1 MKKKIFYA
9 YHRAGYDLLDAL
21 KNKQIASSYEE
32 AFTNLEL
39 DYRNMNPSRGYIPD
53 TEIFIYKIKVE
64 GGVVT
69 VNDGDYE
76 LETEE
81 KNEIINMI

>member
-1 MKKKIFYA
+1 MEKKIFYA
-9 YHRAGYDLLDAL
+9 YHRAGYDLLSAL
-21 KNKQIASSYEE
+21 KNRHVTNSYEE
-32 AFTNLEL
+32 ALANLEL
-39 DYRNMNPSRGYIPD
+39 DYRNMNPSRGHIPE
-53 TEIFIYKIKVE
+53 TEIFLYKIEVQ

-76 LETEE
+76 LEPEE